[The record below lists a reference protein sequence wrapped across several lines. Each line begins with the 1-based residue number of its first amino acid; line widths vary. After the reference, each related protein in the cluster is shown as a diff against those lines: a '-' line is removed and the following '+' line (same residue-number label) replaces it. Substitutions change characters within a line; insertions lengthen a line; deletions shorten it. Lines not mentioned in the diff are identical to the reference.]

1 MEEGFAATFTI
12 FAIPSFP
19 DHFASI
25 KRILQSTEKAGAR
38 ARIKLSMLADWE
50 RGSLLEID
58 AILGTPIRIANR
70 AGIHLPRIQSMYAFL
85 SQLQR
90 VASKIPKQAPCPCN
104 LTDT

>member
-1 MEEGFAATFTI
+1 MEEVFAAACTI

-25 KRILQSTEKAGAR
+25 ERILQSTEKAGAR
-38 ARIKLSMLADWE
+38 ARIKPSMLADWE
-50 RGSLLEID
+50 RGSPLEID

-85 SQLQR
+85 SKLQR
-90 VASKIPKQAPCPCN
+90 ARFQDPQASPLP
-104 LTDT
+104 T